1 MNEIAL
7 YEKNPAVSWENDKCD
22 KYDYFIAAFCGAVA
36 GLIDVF
42 FVGTP
47 GQSSLGKF
55 SDSATDEIVKKI
67 AKMAGWSP
75 RAGNENNIGSAIGF
89 LERKFPV
96 NYENT
101 TTKSVGGQFSMSAKN
116 HHYKSLAHSP
126 DIIGLF
132 FSILNQFTNT
142 ATFLSDGKIIT
153 VNTDNGNFELQGGN
167 FIAKLFCGFCNWI
180 GHVMSDIAGS
190 SGSRGKGKTGRG
202 SGLPIPFSELFLLC
216 DFGKFK
222 VDKDRQTL
230 SVIMTR
236 AFQEGYDA
244 RFGAAMAIPVL
255 IEELM
260 IRVIWSIKRHYYH
273 KKEWGECIPTKEHPD
288 LRIMLII
295 GNATLC
301 LIDGIDAGIRSG
313 GNALTFILHMN
324 LVAWTRL
331 ILLVLKEL
339 KIRYGDSVSEAVNHF
354 LSTIGFADKYALKQY
369 YERMEKLDKSLSEQ
383 LNTFIAQVEQD
394 YKKFIASVEYVM
406 LTSGGTPEERINASF
421 KIAKEYGVSKD
432 RLFTSTKELDAWI
445 YAK

>member
-1 MNEIAL
+1 MNEIVL
-7 YEKNPAVSWENDKCD
+7 YKNSDVNWENDKCD

-42 FVGTP
+42 FVGAP
-47 GQSSLGKF
+47 GQSPIGKF

-67 AKMAGWSP
+67 AKMTGWTP
-75 RAGNENNIGSAIGF
+75 KAGNENNVGSAIGF

-142 ATFLSDGKIIT
+142 ATFLSDGKMIT
-153 VNTDNGNFELQGGN
+153 VNTADGKFELQGSN
-167 FIAKLFCGFCNWI
+167 FVAKLFCGFCNWI

-216 DFGKFK
+216 NFGKFQI
-222 VDKDRQTL
+222 DEDRQTL

-273 KKEWGECIPTKEHPD
+273 KKEWKECIPTKEHPD
-288 LRIMLII
+288 LRIMLIV

-301 LIDGIDAGIRSG
+301 LIDGVDAGIRSG

-369 YERMEKLDKSLSEQ
+369 YDRMEKLDKSLSEQ
-383 LNTFIAQVEQD
+383 LNIFIAQAEQD

-406 LTSGGTPEERINASF
+406 LSSGGTPEERINASV

-432 RLFTSTKELDAWI
+432 RLFTSIKELDAWI

>member
-7 YEKNPAVSWENDKCD
+7 YEKDTAVCWENDKCD

-42 FVGTP
+42 FVGAP
-47 GQSSLGKF
+47 GQSPLGNF
-55 SDSATDEIVKKI
+55 SDSATDEIVKKF
-67 AKMAGWSP
+67 AKMTGWTP
-75 RAGNENNIGSAIGF
+75 KVGNENNVGSAIGF
-89 LERKFPV
+89 LEKKFPV

-142 ATFLSDGKIIT
+142 ATFLSGGKMIT
-153 VNTDNGNFELQGGN
+153 VNTDDGNFELQGGN
-167 FIAKLFCGFCNWI
+167 FVAKLFCGFCNWI

-190 SGSRGKGKTGRG
+190 SGSRGRGTTGRG

-216 DFGKFK
+216 DFGKFQ
-222 VDKDRQTL
+222 VGNDRQTL
-230 SVIMTR
+230 SDIMTR

-244 RFGAAMAIPVL
+244 RFGAAMATPVL

-273 KKEWGECIPTKEHPD
+273 KKDWRECIPTKEHPD
-288 LRIMLII
+288 LRIMLIV

-301 LIDGIDAGIRSG
+301 LIDGVDAGIRSG

-331 ILLVLKEL
+331 ILLVFREL
-339 KIRYGDSVSEAVNHF
+339 KIRYGGFISEVVKHF

-369 YERMEKLDKSLSEQ
+369 YERMEKLDKSLAEQ
-383 LNTFIAQVEQD
+383 LNAFIAQVEQD
-394 YKKFIASVEYVM
+394 YKKFVASVEYVM
-406 LTSGGTPEERINASF
+406 LTSSGSPEERMNASV
-421 KIAKEYGVSKD
+421 KVAKEYGVSKE
-432 RLFTSTKELDAWI
+432 RLFTSTQELDAWV

>member
-7 YEKNPAVSWENDKCD
+7 YEKDLTVDWKNDKCD
-22 KYDYFIAAFCGAVA
+22 KYDYYIAVFCGAVA
-36 GLIDVF
+36 GLVDVF
-42 FVGTP
+42 FVGAP
-47 GQSSLGKF
+47 GKSVIGNI
-55 SDSATDEIVKKI
+55 SDKATDEIVKKF
-67 AKMAGWSP
+67 AKMTGWTP
-75 RAGNENNIGSAIGF
+75 RAGNENNVGSAIGF

-142 ATFLSDGKIIT
+142 ATFLSEGKMII
-153 VNTDNGNFELQGGN
+153 VNTDDGNFELQGCN

-180 GHVMSDIAGS
+180 GHIMSDIAGS
-190 SGSRGKGKTGRG
+190 SGSRGKGAAGRG

-216 DFGKFK
+216 NFGSFQ
-222 VDKDRQTL
+222 VGNDRQTL

-244 RFGAAMAIPVL
+244 RFGAAMATPVI

-260 IRVIWSIKRHYYH
+260 IRVLWSIKRHYYH
-273 KKEWGECIPTKEHPD
+273 KKDWRECIPTKEHSD
-288 LRIMLII
+288 LRMMLIV

-301 LIDGIDAGIRSG
+301 LIDSIDAGIRSG
-313 GNALTFILHMN
+313 GNALKFILHMN

-339 KIRYGDSVSEAVNHF
+339 KIRYGGSVSDVVKHF
-354 LSTIGFADKYALKQY
+354 LSTIGFTDKYALRQY
-369 YERMEKLDKSLSEQ
+369 YERMEKFDKSLSEQ
-383 LNTFIAQVEQD
+383 LNVFINQVEQD

-406 LTSGGTPEERINASF
+406 SISNGTPEERVNASV

-432 RLFTSTKELDAWI
+432 RLFSSVQELDEWI
-445 YAK
+445 YT

>member
-1 MNEIAL
+1 MNEIVL
-7 YEKNPAVSWENDKCD
+7 YKNSDVNWENDKCD

-42 FVGTP
+42 FVGAP
-47 GQSSLGKF
+47 GQSPIGKF

-67 AKMAGWSP
+67 AKMTGWTP
-75 RAGNENNIGSAIGF
+75 KAGNENNVGSAIGF

-142 ATFLSDGKIIT
+142 ATFLSDGKMIT
-153 VNTDNGNFELQGGN
+153 VNTADGKFELQGSN
-167 FIAKLFCGFCNWI
+167 FVAKLFCGFCNWI

-216 DFGKFK
+216 NFGKFQI
-222 VDKDRQTL
+222 DEDRQTL

-273 KKEWGECIPTKEHPD
+273 KKEWKECIPTKEHPD
-288 LRIMLII
+288 LRIMLIV

-301 LIDGIDAGIRSG
+301 LIDGVDAGIRSG

-369 YERMEKLDKSLSEQ
+369 YDRMEKLDKSLSEQ
-383 LNTFIAQVEQD
+383 LNIFIAQVEQD

-406 LTSGGTPEERINASF
+406 LSSGGTPEERINASV

-432 RLFTSTKELDAWI
+432 RLFTSIKELDAWI